1 MNSHHFILPGSIA
14 ITMTLVGMLLTAL
27 VIAREWERGTMEA
40 LLSTQVKKIHI
51 VLGKYI
57 PYFVLGMLSMAFNVF
72 MCIYVFNIPF
82 RGSLFILFLVCGL
95 FLFTALGTGARHNVY
110 NFAWS
115 GQFSYIATTNPVDPY
130 LLYYNSTQFEKGD
143 GVASIG
149 CCVRFIRNI
158 NSVLTTQPVDAE
170 GNVYETVTIGTQTYT
185 KQNHKSKKW
194 RTGENINVQDIYTN
208 SAWTALTIPA
218 CCAYNNDENNV

>member
-72 MCIYVFNIPF
+72 MCICVFNIPF
-82 RGSLFILFLVCGL
+82 RGNLFILFFVCGL
-95 FLFTALGTGARHNVY
+95 FLFTALVQGYLFHQFLKI
-110 NFAWS
+110 NFW
-115 GQFSYIATTNPVDPY
+115 QV
-130 LLYYNSTQFEKGD
+130 K
-143 GVASIG
+143 
-149 CCVRFIRNI
+149 
-158 NSVLTTQPVDAE
+158 
-170 GNVYETVTIGTQTYT
+170 
-185 KQNHKSKKW
+185 
-194 RTGENINVQDIYTN
+194 
-208 SAWTALTIPA
+208 
-218 CCAYNNDENNV
+218 